1 MVINRMFKKA
11 RIRMTLLSGGITT
24 LILIV
29 ATLGY
34 LYISEKNLFENRR
47 YTYQSDIYNIAVSIE
62 NQSVISH
69 AWLAQL
75 EGGKNYHISILDN
88 GTPFLFGKKSSDDN
102 AELLDK
108 LWQYYRQNEQFL
120 TQNNISYKCWY
131 KAFQTADAYCFVI
144 TVLQERTDLEM
155 LIASPLSD
163 IRNQLSKQRLTFMG
177 IVIPTL
183 IVVWIFSWFYTGRL
197 LKPIEESRI
206 RQNRFVASAS
216 HELRTPLAVI
226 LSCSESALHKISFLD
241 SEKSDTNVINLRHDL
256 NTVKS
261 EALRSSRLLSDMLTL
276 SSQDVERLDMHKAPV
291 ELDTL
296 LLNACEAIERLAT
309 EKNIPLSVML
319 PNTPIPP
326 CCCDAERITQVI
338 TILLHNAISY
348 TPENGQVTV
357 TLAYEKKRFVIKIS
371 DTGVGISDAD
381 KPHVFERFY
390 RSEKARSDKN
400 HFGLGLSIAY
410 EIVATHNGSI
420 SIADNQTADT
430 GTVFTVRLP

>member
-226 LSCSESALHKISFLD
+226 LSCSEAALTKISVLD
-241 SEKSDTNVINLRHDL
+241 GQETDTNVINLKRDVT
-256 NTVKS
+256 TVKS
-261 EALRSSRLLSDMLTL
+261 ETLRSSRLINDMLTL
-276 SSQDVERLDMHKAPV
+276 SSHDVGRLDIQKAPA

-296 LLNACEAIERLAT
+296 LLNACETFERLAS
-309 EKNIPLSVML
+309 EKSISLSATL
-319 PNTPIPP
+319 PNTSIPP

-348 TPENGQVTV
+348 TPENGKIT
-357 TLAYEKKRFVIKIS
+357 AAFSYEKRRFAIKIS

-410 EIVATHNGSI
+410 EIVAAHGGSV
-420 SIADNQTADT
+420 SVTDNPSSDS
-430 GTVFTVRLP
+430 GVVFTVRLP